1 MLHVLRTTT
10 WKPHDPLTH
19 QSNVTDLKVGFQAA
33 IRNAMDATHAG
44 HATEIKKLQRTH
56 MENAMHEENRIDCVR
71 CVFLRAC
78 VAYFGFLIALQAVR
92 PLRYVCCVRYDNLET
107 MCRPTKMD
115 SKGRFHAAVHNAMDA
130 THAGHATQIKKTAG
144 HAHVKC
150 NRCSERIG
158 CVRCIFPVHA
168 LRISGF

>member
-1 MLHVLRTTT
+1 MHI
-10 WKPHDPLTH
+10 K
-19 QSNVTDLKVGFQAA
+19 N
-33 IRNAMDATHAG
+33 ATHA
-44 HATEIKKLQRTH
+44 
-56 MENAMHEENRIDCVR
+56 ENKTDCVR
-71 CVFLRAC
+71 CVFCMHASRIL
-78 VAYFGFLIALQAVR
+78 VLIALQAVR

-115 SKGRFHAAVHNAMDA
+115 SRGRFHAAVHNAMDA
-130 THAGHATQIKKTAG
+130 THAGHATQIKKTAV